1 MTASELVAGDLT
13 NPGALGARP
22 GDVWRSNGSWNRP
35 GRTIAELQAAKA
47 GRTISVVLPALDEE
61 ETIESVID
69 SISPL
74 VRDSGGLVDELIVL
88 DSGSTDGTEIR
99 AIAAG
104 ARVISREQALP
115 EVPTLPGKGEVLW
128 RSLAATTGD
137 IVVFIDSDLLD
148 PHPMFVPWLVDPLL
162 TGDGV
167 HLVKSVYRRPL
178 MVHEADG
185 VSEIGEMGGGAG
197 STGGGRV
204 TELVARPLLAALRPE
219 LGCILQPLGGE
230 YAATRELLTALPF
243 APGYGVEIGIL
254 IDTFDRLGLDA
265 IAQVNLGVRAH
276 RNRPL
281 AALGAMSRQVIA
293 TLLSRCGIS
302 DSGVELTQFFADG
315 PDGCGYTQH
324 TSPVSLLDRPP
335 MNGLRPR

>member
-1 MTASELVAGDLT
+1 MTASELVAGNLT
-13 NPGALGARP
+13 NPGAFGARP

-35 GRTIAELQAAKA
+35 SRTIAELEAAKA

-74 VRDSGGLVDELIVL
+74 VDGLVDELIVL
-88 DSGSTDGTEIR
+88 DSGSTDDTEIR

-104 ARVISREQALP
+104 ARVVSREQALP
-115 EVPTLPGKGEVLW
+115 EVPTLPGKGEALW
-128 RSLAATTGD
+128 RSLAATSGD
-137 IVVFIDSDLLD
+137 IVVFVDSDLIN

-162 TGDGV
+162 TGDGI

-178 MVHEADG
+178 MVREADG
-185 VSEIGEMGGGAG
+185 VSDIGEVGGGAG
-197 STGGGRV
+197 ATGGGRV
-204 TELVARPLLAALRPE
+204 TELVARPLLAALRPD

-243 APGYGVEIGIL
+243 APGYGVEIGLL

-324 TSPVSLLDRPP
+324 TSPVSLMDRPP